1 MGVAASVYVGRP
13 LPRVEDEPL
22 VTGRGRYVSDVHC
35 DGEWVMAVVRSTY
48 AHARIGG
55 IDAEEA
61 RALPGV
67 HAVVTARDLPDL
79 ARPLADGTKVPVRAL
94 AADVVRYVGEPVA
107 VVLAEDR
114 YVAEDAAERV
124 DVTYVPLE
132 AVADVDAALA
142 DRVILHPELG
152 TNVVDH
158 VHFTRGE
165 GARALERAEV
175 VVTATLRMGRVSAQ
189 PMEPRGVVATYDAET
204 DRLTVYHSTQAV
216 HRARDRIAAFLG
228 VTPDRVR
235 VITPDV
241 GGGFGVKNGA
251 YAEEALVAYLAR
263 HFRRPV
269 RWAGDRFEE
278 FLATYQERE
287 QVHHVRLGLTR
298 AGEIVALVDTFHQD
312 NGAYAAGGPTVART
326 TARNLIGP
334 YRIPHFAID
343 GYTVLTNKVPV
354 APYRGAGRPQGHFV
368 IERML
373 DRAADTLGMDRAA
386 IRAKNLVRPED
397 LPYDAGVPDVV
408 YDSGDFPRA
417 LADLLAHI
425 DYEGFRRR
433 QADLRREGRRIG
445 LGLACYVEISG
456 GFGFEGARLT
466 LLADGRV
473 EVATG
478 AASQG
483 QGHRT
488 ALAQI
493 AAERLMRPLE
503 AVVVVEGDT
512 GRIERGFGTFG
523 SRTMIFAG
531 SATTAAADDLAERAR
546 RAAAERLEA
555 AVDDVELAPDGFRVR
570 GVPGRTLGW
579 AELARWRAARGEP
592 PLAAESYFATNIP
605 TFGFGAHAL
614 EVAVDPETARV
625 SIERYVILHDGG
637 TVVNPLLSDGQVV
650 GGAVQGLGSAL
661 TEEMVYGPDGQ
672 PLTTTFLDYHLPGA
686 AEMPD
691 IEVLHRN
698 YPAPTNPRGFKGVGE
713 AGIIPSQAVVLA
725 AVEDAFRDRGLK
737 LDQAPVTPRRL
748 FEALVALGE
757 VSA

>member
-1 MGVAASVYVGRP
+1 MSVATGYVGRP
-13 LPRVEDEPL
+13 IPRVEDMPL
-22 VTGRGRYVSDVHC
+22 LTGRGRYVSDVRF

-48 AHARIGG
+48 AHARIVAV
-55 IDAEEA
+55 DTREA
-61 RALPGV
+61 RSLAGV
-67 HAVVTARDLPDL
+67 HAVITVQDLPDL
-79 ARPLADGTKVPVRAL
+79 ARPLADGSQVPVRAL

-107 VVLAEDR
+107 VVLAENR

-124 DVTYVPLE
+124 NVSYDPLE
-132 AVADVDAALA
+132 AVADVEAALA
-142 DRVILHPELG
+142 DRVILHPALG

-158 VHFTRGE
+158 VHFARGD
-165 GARALERAEV
+165 GAEALERADV
-175 VVTATLRMGRVSAQ
+175 VVSATLRMGRVSAQ
-189 PMEPRGVVATYDAET
+189 PMEPRGVVATYDAGT
-204 DRLTVYHSTQAV
+204 DQLTVYHSTQAV
-216 HRARDRIAAFLG
+216 HRARDRIAAYLG
-228 VTPDRVR
+228 VPPERVR
-235 VITPDV
+235 VVTPDV

-287 QVHHVRLGLTR
+287 QVHHVRLGVTR
-298 AGEIVALVDTFHQD
+298 DGDIVALVDRFYQD
-312 NGAYAAGGPTVART
+312 NGAYAAGGPVVART
-326 TARNLIGP
+326 TARNLVGP

-343 GYTVLTNKVPV
+343 GFTVLTNKVPV

-373 DRAADTLGMDRAA
+373 DRAADLLGMDRAA
-386 IRAKNLVRPED
+386 IRARNLVRPEE

-417 LADLLAHI
+417 LADLLTHI
-425 DYEGFRRR
+425 DYDGFRRR
-433 QADLRREGRRIG
+433 QAELRRQGRRIG

-456 GFGFEGARLT
+456 GFGFEGAHLT
-466 LLADGRV
+466 LMADGRI

-488 ALAQI
+488 ALAQV
-493 AAERLMRPLE
+493 AADRLLRPLD

-512 GRIERGFGTFG
+512 ARIARGFGTFG
-523 SRTMIFAG
+523 SRTMIMAG
-531 SATTAAADDLAERAR
+531 SATSAAAEELAERAR
-546 RAAAERLEA
+546 RTAAERLEA
-555 AVDDVELAPDGFRVR
+555 AVEDVELTPEGFAVR
-570 GVPGRTLGW
+570 GVPGRTCSW
-579 AELARWRAARGEP
+579 TELARWLAERGVP
-592 PLAAESYFATNIP
+592 PLTAEAYFSADVP

-614 EVAVDPETARV
+614 EVSVDPATARV
-625 SIERYVILHDGG
+625 TLERYVILHDGG
-637 TVVNPLLSDGQVV
+637 TVVNPLLSDGQVI

-672 PLTTTFLDYHLPGA
+672 PLTTTFLDYVLPGA
-686 AEMPD
+686 TEMPD
-691 IEVLHRN
+691 IEILHRN

-737 LDQAPVTPRRL
+737 LDMAPVTPKRL
-748 FEALVALGE
+748 FEALAALEE
-757 VSA
+757 VPA